1 MTCCQ
6 TSPIVPVYLHPVV
19 FPLSYLAMTDTVAL
33 LPGSTGCVG
42 VMFSLQPFHTLNND
56 PGTHAGTGN
65 NFIEITLV
73 IEYSNCT
80 SENVTC
86 AKVLCALLCL
96 QTVLVSMSQDKD
108 IYLKKKKSTVSV

>member
-1 MTCCQ
+1 
-6 TSPIVPVYLHPVV
+6 
-19 FPLSYLAMTDTVAL
+19 
-33 LPGSTGCVG
+33 
-42 VMFSLQPFHTLNND
+42 MFSLQPFHTLNND

-108 IYLKKKKSTVSV
+108 IYLKKKNQLWVYEEAIVVMIKCVTPPSVQDFIYNMSC